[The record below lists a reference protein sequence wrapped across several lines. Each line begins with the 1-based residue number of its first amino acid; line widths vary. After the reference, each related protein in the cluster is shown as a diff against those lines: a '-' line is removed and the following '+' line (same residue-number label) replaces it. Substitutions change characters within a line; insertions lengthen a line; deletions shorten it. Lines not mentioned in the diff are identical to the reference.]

1 MRLTVEEA
9 QKKNERIDFLK
20 SRLEKIRNE
29 RSDFQGSAG
38 YDSNEPYFALL
49 SQMEDTTNK
58 EIMQINQELAT
69 AEIVDPTLANENLVN
84 DGDTIDLLVTFADGT
99 VLSNT
104 VKVVNHIEEYQPNVV
119 TTSSPIGMAIYG
131 KELGSVV
138 DCKTPNGNI
147 KIQIMGKAL
156 KEEQEET
163 LGR

>member
-20 SRLEKIRNE
+20 KFDPEIAELLECE
-29 RSDFQGSAG
+29 
-38 YDSNEPYFALL
+38 
-49 SQMEDTTNK
+49 
-58 EIMQINQELAT
+58 
-69 AEIVDPTLANENLVN
+69 AEKQKKTIGLIVDPTLANENLVN
-84 DGDTIDLLVTFADGT
+84 DGDTIDLLITFADGT

-138 DCKTPNGNI
+138 DCQTPNGNI

>member
-1 MRLTVEEA
+1 MRLTIEEA
-9 QKKNERIDFLK
+9 QKRNERIDELK
-20 SRLEKIRNE
+20 SRLERIRSE
-29 RSDFQGSAG
+29 RSTFQGGAG
-38 YDSNEPYFALL
+38 ADEPYYNLL
-49 SQMEDTTNK
+49 SQQEDITNK

-84 DGDTIDLLVTFADGT
+84 DGDTIDLLITFADGT

-138 DCKTPNGNI
+138 DCQTPNGNI

>member
-1 MRLTVEEA
+1 MRLTIEEA
-9 QKKNERIDFLK
+9 QKRNERIDELK
-20 SRLEKIRNE
+20 SRLERIRNE
-29 RSDFQGSAG
+29 RSTFQGGAG
-38 YDSNEPYFALL
+38 ADEPYYNLL
-49 SQMEDTTNK
+49 SQQEDITNK

-84 DGDTIDLLVTFADGT
+84 DGDTIDLLITFADGT

-131 KELGSVV
+131 KELGSIV
-138 DCKTPNGNI
+138 DCQTPNGNI
-147 KIQIMGKAL
+147 KIQIMGKVL

>member
-84 DGDTIDLLVTFADGT
+84 DGDTIDLLITFADGT

-104 VKVVNHIEEYQPNVV
+104 VKVVNHIEFL
-119 TTSSPIGMAIYG
+119 I
-131 KELGSVV
+131 
-138 DCKTPNGNI
+138 
-147 KIQIMGKAL
+147 
-156 KEEQEET
+156 
-163 LGR
+163 

>member
-1 MRLTVEEA
+1 MFAKDKVGNTVGAYVSERL
-9 QKKNERIDFLK
+9 IP
-20 SRLEKIRNE
+20 
-29 RSDFQGSAG
+29 AG
-38 YDSNEPYFALL
+38 TSSVF
-49 SQMEDTTNK
+49 
-58 EIMQINQELAT
+58 T
-69 AEIVDPTLANENLVN
+69 AEFF
-84 DGDTIDLLVTFADGT
+84 DGDTIDLLITFADGT

-138 DCKTPNGNI
+138 DCQTPNGNI

>member
-1 MRLTVEEA
+1 MRLTIEEA
-9 QKKNERIDFLK
+9 QKKNERIDELK
-20 SRLEKIRNE
+20 SRLERIRNE
-29 RSDFQGSAG
+29 RSAFQGGAG
-38 YDSNEPYFALL
+38 ADEPYYNLL
-49 SQMEDTTNK
+49 SQQEDITNK

-69 AEIVDPTLANENLVN
+69 AEIVDPALANENLVN
-84 DGDTIDLLVTFADGT
+84 DGDTIDLLITFADGT

-104 VKVVNHIEEYQPNVV
+104 VTVVNHIEDYQPNVV

-138 DCKTPNGNI
+138 DCQTPNGNI

>member
-29 RSDFQGSAG
+29 RNDFQGSAG

-84 DGDTIDLLVTFADGT
+84 DGDTIDLLIT

-138 DCKTPNGNI
+138 DCQTPNGNI